1 MIRNKEHQHFSW
13 SCEAVLFRGRKQI
26 AMDQGVM
33 SSENVTSHVFLKKR
47 EIRGMV
53 VRRECCFRMRKV

>member
-1 MIRNKEHQHFSW
+1 M
-13 SCEAVLFRGRKQI
+13 LFRGRKQI